1 MIGEYNTI
9 QNSNPCLCALLS
21 PKTVL
26 PPTDAGISYSYSTV
40 PANRLYAQ
48 DGSGLHA
55 ATTAPSLRRC
65 WEMRASQHALHGTS
79 SDSAGSLLTPAS
91 QLSGQCF
98 CGASKAIRVTPESR
112 TNRTLL
118 PVAPTG
124 VAMPPWSAGFG
135 KVARLDCTGGRISPY
150 RWQDNSASG
159 MSWLG
164 ECAQTDSGPRV
175 APLWN
180 AP

>member
-1 MIGEYNTI
+1 MNVFGAQYTCVKFLRIREMGGTYPECASYVGGI
-9 QNSNPCLCALLS
+9 QKSMRMLQTVVGIALGMLS
-21 PKTVL
+21 RPPKTVL

-55 ATTAPSLRRC
+55 ATTVPSLRRC

-91 QLSGQCF
+91 QRSGQCF

-112 TNRTLL
+112 AIRKLL
-118 PVAPTG
+118 SSLIG
-124 VAMPPWSAGFG
+124 
-135 KVARLDCTGGRISPY
+135 
-150 RWQDNSASG
+150 
-159 MSWLG
+159 
-164 ECAQTDSGPRV
+164 
-175 APLWN
+175 
-180 AP
+180 